1 MLSAPASTPLS
12 APAGSSASAPLGALR
27 QPPGSGSAFRQSD
40 TSVVPKLEEDTLD
53 VLRRLRDAGAH
64 MNTAKVSEGTAYSP
78 QVSVGANAPGQDR
91 HSSPS
96 SLSSYQSAS
105 TSFDRSWSSRSS
117 ATSPLTEA
125 SNGGAMTH
133 EIWELRQQMN
143 VLQAEKA
150 ALTEQSG
157 RIRGMPSESTKT
169 QATTAADREQKAMD
183 DEIRG
188 EQSIPL
194 STYRPLTC
202 RSPLKTCAPNWKQR
216 WRGGGLRRMHSEW
229 SGSCA
234 SWRRAPRKTRG
245 ESAQRRLS
253 CHP

>member
-1 MLSAPASTPLS
+1 
-12 APAGSSASAPLGALR
+12 
-27 QPPGSGSAFRQSD
+27 
-40 TSVVPKLEEDTLD
+40 
-53 VLRRLRDAGAH
+53 
-64 MNTAKVSEGTAYSP
+64 MNTPKVSEGRTAYSP
-78 QVSVGANAPGQDR
+78 QVSVGANAPEQDR

-105 TSFDRSWSSRSS
+105 TSFDRGWSSMRS
-117 ATSPLTEA
+117 AMSPLTEA

-133 EIWELRQQMN
+133 EIWELRQHMN

-202 RSPLKTCAPNWKQR
+202 RSLLKTCAPNWKQR
-216 WRGGGLRRMHSEW
+216 WRGGELRKMHCEW

-234 SWRRAPRKTRG
+234 SWRRAPRKMRG
-245 ESAQRRLS
+245 ESAQRHSS